1 MSGIHI
7 KNDVIAYLE
16 KTLLPEKQKK
26 IEEHLSSCSS
36 CQAFVKRMSAVYFSG
51 DKQEVPELTPYFYTR
66 VCAQLEKEQQST
78 WEIPLPV
85 LRSLRPVAAG
95 LFVLTAITFTIFLS
109 NYIISGNQFKMNTK
123 VGSSEMSYEYYLENS
138 GDLMLNTIVSNEN

>member
-16 KTLLPEKQKK
+16 KTLQPEKQKK
-26 IEEHLSSCSS
+26 MDEHLSSCAA
-36 CQAFVKRMSAVYFSG
+36 CQDFVARMSAVYFSG
-51 DKQEVPELTPYFYTR
+51 DRQEVPELNPYFYTR
-66 VCAQLEKEQQST
+66 VCAKLEKEQQSS

-109 NYIISGNQFKMNTK
+109 NYIISTNQFNIGTQA
-123 VGSSEMSYEYYLENS
+123 GSSDMSYEYYLENS
-138 GDLMLNTIVSNEN
+138 GDPMLNSIVSNED

>member
-16 KTLLPEKQKK
+16 KTLQPERQKK
-26 IEEHLSSCSS
+26 MDEHLSSCVA
-36 CQAFVKRMSAVYFSG
+36 CQDFVTRMSAVYFSG
-51 DKQEVPELTPYFYTR
+51 DKQKVPELNPYFYTR
-66 VCAQLEKEQQST
+66 VCAKLEKEQQGS

-109 NYIISGNQFKMNTK
+109 NYIISTNQFNIGTK
-123 VGSSEMSYEYYLENS
+123 AGSSEMTYEYYLENS
-138 GDLMLNTIVSNEN
+138 GDPMLNSIVSNEN